1 MVEFV
6 TKMCSMVTHLFTIEM
21 MAPWLQHETCPVC
34 LSVEMMSPHLQHET
48 CPVCLSVEMMSPR
61 LQHETCPVCLSVEM
75 MSPHLQH
82 EACPVCLSVE
92 MMSPRL
98 QHEACPV
105 CLSVEMMSPCSNIKP
120 VLCVWVL
127 KWCHHAAVC
136 ETCPVSLSVEMMSP
150 QLQPETCPVCLSVE
164 MMSPCCSLKPVLS
177 VSAGLPVTSRLWSYT
192 RHGDWQQELWPDTCG
207 GGVHHGALAGQDLP
221 REGFEQSPEAE
232 KSQQTG
238 EEGETEILAE
248 GQSGWRWNA
257 MGLKGTRSR
266 GRVCMEIKKI
276 SICGFGLLA
285 VFYVLGKCWPAGTKR
300 VLWELVPLRPCRNT
314 TATSGA
320 SIAQGVEHWAENSGT
335 APTRVWFPSAARV
348 FLPESA
354 FTLDLLQRFHSPH
367 AHAST
372 SVRELK
378 TPNTD
383 WQPHTTVWMHE
394 KILYMLVGIH
404 SAVLAVTLALPRYGK
419 PAFARGNNDVF
430 MLSLSECDSNKAEC
444 VDVVTTLSAWLRQSW
459 MCWCCHFQTQS
470 MTLTKLNVLMLT
482 MLMSS
487 LSEHDFNKADCVDV
501 ECVDVV
507 TFRLWA
513 WLQQSWRC
521 WCCHFQTL
529 SMTAA
534 KLKVLMLS
542 LSEQEAGNNQK
553 QA

>member
-6 TKMCSMVTHLFTIEM
+6 TKMCSMVTHLFTI
-21 MAPWLQHETCPVC
+21 
-34 LSVEMMSPHLQHET
+34 
-48 CPVCLSVEMMSPR
+48 
-61 LQHETCPVCLSVEM
+61 EM

-92 MMSPRL
+92 MMSPCSSMKPVLSVWVLKWCHHTSSMKPVLSVWVLKWCHHAPTSNLSCVFECWNDVTTPPAWSLSCLFECWNDVTMLQHQTCPVCLSVEMMSPHL

-192 RHGDWQQELWPDTCG
+192 RHGDWQQELWPDACG

-266 GRVCMEIKKI
+266 GRVCMEIEKI

-300 VLWELVPLRPCRNT
+300 VLWELVPLRPCRST

-335 APTRVWFPSAARV
+335 VPTRVWFPSAARV

-354 FTLDLLQRFHSPH
+354 S
-367 AHAST
+367 
-372 SVRELK
+372 
-378 TPNTD
+378 
-383 WQPHTTVWMHE
+383 
-394 KILYMLVGIH
+394 
-404 SAVLAVTLALPRYGK
+404 
-419 PAFARGNNDVF
+419 
-430 MLSLSECDSNKAEC
+430 C
-444 VDVVTTLSAWLRQSW
+444 
-459 MCWCCHFQTQS
+459 
-470 MTLTKLNVLMLT
+470 
-482 MLMSS
+482 
-487 LSEHDFNKADCVDV
+487 
-501 ECVDVV
+501 
-507 TFRLWA
+507 
-513 WLQQSWRC
+513 
-521 WCCHFQTL
+521 
-529 SMTAA
+529 
-534 KLKVLMLS
+534 
-542 LSEQEAGNNQK
+542 
-553 QA
+553 